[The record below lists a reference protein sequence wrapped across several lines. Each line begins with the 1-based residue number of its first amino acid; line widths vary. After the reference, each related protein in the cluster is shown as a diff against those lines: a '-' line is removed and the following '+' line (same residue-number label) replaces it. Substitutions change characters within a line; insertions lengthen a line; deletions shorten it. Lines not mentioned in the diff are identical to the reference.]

1 MGIYRINH
9 SSKEIS
15 SLFQR
20 DLSFAQQSFTYR
32 DFNIILFA
40 LSIAIVSNDAK

>member
-1 MGIYRINH
+1 MNNLFVINMNV
-9 SSKEIS
+9 
-15 SLFQR
+15 LNNPLLPR
-20 DLSFAQQSFTYR
+20 DFSFVQQSFTYK